1 MKGRKNDVQVPF
13 RVRTHTS
20 AKNVHLIRTAQA
32 SVVRIKRKV
41 TYPQHGTMPSKMVQ
55 RLDFGPLWWLQS
67 HHAACATASEL
78 GHYKNIFI
86 ALNCP
91 LKSHKNWH

>member
-55 RLDFGPLWWLQS
+55 RLVFGPLRWPQAP
-67 HHAACATASEL
+67 HASAL
-78 GHYKNIFI
+78 DHYKNIFI